1 MAAPEY
7 TAANVESAVLQ
18 FYYQGASQEIHQWLT
33 NAQMSQAAWNFSW
46 ELLMTEKKPEVQF
59 FGASTIAI
67 KVSKFWPEVPEDQ
80 VHHSII
86 ILQKVTSYEMKI
98 TVLLTMS
105 PSRAEGFSALLVA
118 FYFSSKI
125 GKLCFCSLISLVFSE
140 NFYFQF

>member
-7 TAANVESAVLQ
+7 SAANVESAVLQ

-67 KVSKFWPEVPEDQ
+67 KVSKFFAEVPEDQ
-80 VHHSII
+80 VHKGPFNNYLS
-86 ILQKVTSYEMKI
+86 TW
-98 TVLLTMS
+98 T
-105 PSRAEGFSALLVA
+105 R
-118 FYFSSKI
+118 I
-125 GKLCFCSLISLVFSE
+125 GR
-140 NFYFQF
+140 

>member
-33 NAQMSQAAWNFSW
+33 NAQMSQAAWNFAW

-80 VHHSII
+80 VHTLVYQI
-86 ILQKVTSYEMKI
+86 ILKNSTYRAILQIYFILKKKI
-98 TVLLTMS
+98 S
-105 PSRAEGFSALLVA
+105 SA
-118 FYFSSKI
+118 
-125 GKLCFCSLISLVFSE
+125 KLIHPLYL
-140 NFYFQF
+140 

>member
-80 VHHSII
+80 VHFFGPSYF
-86 ILQKVTSYEMKI
+86 VTALVCSCSSLY
-98 TVLLTMS
+98 TVRVPL
-105 PSRAEGFSALLVA
+105 
-118 FYFSSKI
+118 
-125 GKLCFCSLISLVFSE
+125 
-140 NFYFQF
+140 

>member
-80 VHHSII
+80 V
-86 ILQKVTSYEMKI
+86 
-98 TVLLTMS
+98 LTKYRQQS
-105 PSRAEGFSALLVA
+105 SAYLHGFLNNA
-118 FYFSSKI
+118 
-125 GKLCFCSLISLVFSE
+125 VFLD
-140 NFYFQF
+140 

>member
-7 TAANVESAVLQ
+7 SAANVESAVLQ

-67 KVSKFWPEVPEDQ
+67 KVSKFFAEVPEDQ
-80 VHHSII
+80 VHKGPFNNYLSTWTRFWGGG
-86 ILQKVTSYEMKI
+86 QKCLFLSTLRV
-98 TVLLTMS
+98 
-105 PSRAEGFSALLVA
+105 
-118 FYFSSKI
+118 
-125 GKLCFCSLISLVFSE
+125 
-140 NFYFQF
+140 